1 MCKAR
6 HGSVSNAL
14 QAPTVASTVASTSDV
29 KQTPAWGVA
38 GFPARL
44 PAAIYSEA
52 LAIYPDP
59 FGDGPFQHF
68 HLPNSGAF
76 QPPAAPGPGPG
87 AGLRHP
93 LAPGRS
99 GAAGR
104 RPSNRGGVPTPPAG
118 SRAAP
123 EPHTTVFVGLSVSH
137 TTPRAKSG
145 AFRLSAH
152 KGPPAAPLQKTR
164 PRPAARTGA
173 DRAARP
179 TSQAGSPALSA
190 RRYSPPLAATAPAR
204 PFPPWSLRS
213 LPSDHPGP
221 APGPLLASWA
231 AQTRTDRTPPG
242 AHRHAVGQVGAAAPL
257 FNG

>member
-104 RPSNRGGVPTPPAG
+104 RPSNRGGRPHPAG
-118 SRAAP
+118 WLQ
-123 EPHTTVFVGLSVSH
+123 GLTGATERRFYRSIRPAH
-137 TTPRAKSG
+137 TTPRPKSG
-145 AFRLSAH
+145 RVSPLSA
-152 KGPPAAPLQKTR
+152 GKTR
-164 PRPAARTGA
+164 PPDRFKRPGPTRCPARSRPRCPTHEPGWFSGVIRSSLPTRPAPAPLESTQ
-173 DRAARP
+173 RP
-179 TSQAGSPALSA
+179 LRP
-190 RRYSPPLAATAPAR
+190 RRPAR
-204 PFPPWSLRS
+204 FWPPGRRR
-213 LPSDHPGP
+213 P
-221 APGPLLASWA
+221 APGAAPAS
-231 AQTRTDRTPPG
+231 G
-242 AHRHAVGQVGAAAPL
+242 AHRHAVGQDGATAPL